1 MLKRLPSERG
11 VSLIELMIA
20 LSIGAFLTVMAVPGY
35 RDWIQNTQL
44 RATAEGILDGL
55 QLARAEA
62 VRRNTTVR
70 FQLTNNLSN
79 GCALSAT
86 GTHWVVSLDDPAGVC
101 GAAASDTVAPRI
113 VQVGTPAAVNPVVS
127 AGQSAFIFNGWG
139 RLTSAAADIDVSNTT
154 GGTCVALGGTMRC
167 LRIVVAATGQI
178 RMCDPSINVAT
189 DPLAC

>member
-11 VSLIELMIA
+11 VSLIELVIA
-20 LSIGAFLTVMAVPGY
+20 LSIGAFLIVMAAPNY

-70 FQLTNNLSN
+70 FQLTDNLSN
-79 GCALSAT
+79 GCALSTT
-86 GTHWVVSLDDPAGVC
+86 GTYWVASLDDPAGAC
-101 GAAASDTVAPRI
+101 DKAASDTVAPRI
-113 VQVGTPAAVNPVVS
+113 IQVGAPASTNPVVAS
-127 AGQSAFIFNGWG
+127 GQSAFIFNGWG

-167 LRIVVAATGQI
+167 LRIVVSATGQI
-178 RMCDPSINVAT
+178 RMCDPSIKATT